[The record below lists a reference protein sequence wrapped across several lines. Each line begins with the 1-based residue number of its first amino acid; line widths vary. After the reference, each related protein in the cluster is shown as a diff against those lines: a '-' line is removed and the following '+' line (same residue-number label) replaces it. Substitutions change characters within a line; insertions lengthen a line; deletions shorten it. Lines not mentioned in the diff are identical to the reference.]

1 MCRFQFN
8 RKNHESVVVKGRRVD
23 IVDGCITVV
32 DAQDRPLATF
42 DPAELS
48 SWWMVPET
56 RTPSS

>member
-8 RKNHESVVVKGRRVD
+8 RKNHDSVVVEGSRVD
-23 IVDGCITVV
+23 IVDGYITVV

-48 SWWMVPET
+48 SWYRVMDPF
-56 RTPSS
+56 RT